1 MAGRN
6 VGCTTVYPSSLRQSG
21 SGELAGAKDMSAI
34 AHWVRLRADQLS
46 QELPMVCKQGSYA
59 ATSGNVLRSLDAQQ
73 CLG

>member
-1 MAGRN
+1 
-6 VGCTTVYPSSLRQSG
+6 
-21 SGELAGAKDMSAI
+21 MSAI